1 MKKYGTLIA
10 LAVAVVFGII
20 AVILANQW
28 LTSQVPTEVVTV
40 SKEMPLTQVVI
51 AGQDMQ
57 MGTRLTQENVAAVDW
72 PKAHAPQG
80 AFQNV
85 EAVLGRVTVSKIVA
99 GTPLVAAELAAEGSG
114 VGLVAAIKPGKRAMA
129 IRVDEVVGVGG
140 FILPN
145 TFVDVIA
152 VQGEQRVPKTIL
164 EYIEVL
170 AIAQETFTEEGK
182 AKVVRT
188 VTLELDPKQAE
199 LLAAETT
206 KNPIHLVLRSPLD
219 APVEEVEKPKPE
231 PKPVVAK
238 QPVKRTYRPKPK
250 PKPVPPKPET
260 YDITVIRGTQSVEK
274 VELPAAE

>member
-10 LAVAVVFGII
+10 LAVAVIFGIA
-20 AVILANQW
+20 AVILANKW
-28 LTSQVPTEVVTV
+28 LSSQGPEDSVVIKQET
-40 SKEMPLTQVVI
+40 PLTQVVV
-51 AGQDMQ
+51 AGKDLE
-57 MGTRLTQENVAAVDW
+57 MGSMLSKENLAVVDW

-80 AFQNV
+80 TFGTIDDVA
-85 EAVLGRVTVSKIVA
+85 GRVTVVKMVA

-114 VGLVAAIKPGKRAMA
+114 VGLVAAIEPGKRAMA

-145 TFVDVIA
+145 TFVDIIA
-152 VQGEQRVPKTIL
+152 VQGKAKNPKTIL

-188 VTLELDPKQAE
+188 VTLELEPRQAE
-199 LLAAETT
+199 LLAAETN
-206 KNPIHLVLRSPLD
+206 KSHIHLVLRNPLD
-219 APVEEVEKPKPE
+219 EPKKLAKKPE

-238 QPVKRTYRPKPK
+238 KRTAKRTYKPK
-250 PKPVPPKPET
+250 PAPKKPST
-260 YDITVIRGTQSVEK
+260 YDIVVIQGTRSVDK
-274 VELPAAE
+274 VSLPSTD

>member
-10 LAVAVVFGII
+10 LAVAVVFGAI

-28 LTSQVPTEVVTV
+28 LSSQVTTEVVTV
-40 SKEMPLTQVVI
+40 KETMPVTKVAI
-51 AGQDMQ
+51 AGQDME
-57 MGTRLTQENVAAVDW
+57 MGTRLTKENVALVDW
-72 PKAHAPQG
+72 PKAHVPKG
-80 AFQNV
+80 AFTDI
-85 EAVLGRVTVSKIVA
+85 EAVTGRVTVSKMVA
-99 GTPLVAAELAAEGSG
+99 GTPFVAAELAAPGSG

-152 VQGEQRVPKTIL
+152 VQGKQRNAKTIL

-206 KNPIHLVLRSPLD
+206 RNPIHLVLRNPLD
-219 APVEEVEKPKPE
+219 SPEKEVKKPGPKPE
-231 PKPVVAK
+231 PVVAK
-238 QPVKRTYRPKPK
+238 KPVKRTYRPKPK
-250 PKPVPPKPET
+250 PKPAPKPET
-260 YDITVIRGTQSVEK
+260 YDIVVIRGTQSVEK
-274 VELPAAE
+274 VELPTTD

>member
-10 LAVAVVFGII
+10 LAVAVIFGII

-28 LTSQVPTEVVTV
+28 LASRVPTEVATV
-40 SKEMPLTQVVI
+40 QEQVPLSKVVI
-51 AGQDMQ
+51 ASKDLE
-57 MGTRLTQENVAAVDW
+57 MGTKLSRENLALVDW

-80 AFQNV
+80 AFDSI
-85 EAVLGRVTVSKIVA
+85 EAVEGRVTVLKMVA

-114 VGLVAAIKPGKRAMA
+114 VGLVASIKPGKRAMA
-129 IRVDEVVGVGG
+129 IRVDEVIGVGG

-152 VQGEQRVPKTIL
+152 IQGPQKRPKTIL

-182 AKVVRT
+182 AKIVRT
-188 VTLELDPKQAE
+188 VTLELDPTQVE
-199 LLAAETT
+199 MLASETS
-206 KNPIHLVLRSPLD
+206 KSPIRLALRNPLD
-219 APVEEVEKPKPE
+219 TPGKIKKPE

-238 QPVKRTYRPKPK
+238 KTTRKRVYKPK
-250 PKPVPPKPET
+250 PKPQKPQT
-260 YDITVIRGTQSVEK
+260 YDIVVIQGTRSVDTVK
-274 VELPAAE
+274 LPETD